1 MHNIFQNQKISLF
14 IIYYKLTLIENVY
27 KKLYH
32 KIISQYY
39 KIYII
44 LFIKISYNGLDIYEC
59 FQQLSR
65 DVV

>member
-14 IIYYKLTLIENVY
+14 IIYYKLTENVY

>member
-32 KIISQYY
+32 KIISQYH

>member
-14 IIYYKLTLIENVY
+14 IIYYELTLIENVY